1 METHNPMYICY
12 NTPFKYNEND
22 CCLMVANYYKA
33 TTGIDYMEKFR
44 GKYTTQVG
52 AYLLMRRAG
61 GLVKILNDAGFVEV
75 KKAFA
80 KTGDVALYKF
90 GKTDA
95 IGIVN
100 GSECVF
106 AGGMAI
112 SLSKVTSIYRKQ

>member
-1 METHNPMYICY
+1 METHNPMYVCY

-61 GLVKILNDAGFVEV
+61 GIVKILEDAGFHEV
-75 KKAFA
+75 KKTFA
-80 KTGDVALYKF
+80 RTGDVALYKYP
-90 GKTDA
+90 KTIA

-106 AGGMAI
+106 AGGKTI
-112 SLSKVTSIYRKQ
+112 SLSKVTSIYRK